1 MSKEKDPAFLFYSQD
16 FYTGTRLMT
25 PEERACY
32 IDLLIYQHQNGI
44 IPLDI
49 DRVLMFCSGVAK
61 ATLQATLQAKFKQC
75 DKGWYNEKL
84 STVMDL
90 RCKYKEHQSESGLIG
105 AFYKRAK
112 ADLPAKKYRELKD
125 FIYNEYGKEALLNDL
140 KSEAT
145 LQATPQ
151 ATLQATLKGLLKH
164 LENENENENENV
176 NKDVIENEFEILHY
190 PSFEDFWNLYD
201 KKVDRTKAESK
212 WNKLTQ
218 KEKEEAVEY
227 IPAYKLAQPDKKFRR
242 NPETFINNKTWQ
254 NEIITDNPKTNN
266 SRLPQPGS
274 FTLADFGYDENTF
287 GRGDSK

>member
-1 MSKEKDPAFLFYSQD
+1 MAKDPAFLFYPGDYLRDTQTLSEKAQVAYDRIMCEHMRYICISQAQLK
-16 FYTGTRLMT
+16 FFTKRLNEDEL
-25 PEERACY
+25 EE
-32 IDLLIYQHQNGI
+32 
-44 IPLDI
+44 
-49 DRVLMFCSGVAK
+49 LMFVLVEVDGGYQIEWVADSINKRK
-61 ATLQATLQAKFKQC
+61 A
-75 DKGWYNEKL
+75 Y
-84 STVMDL
+84 
-90 RCKYKEHQSESGLIG
+90 SESRRNNRVGKKQK
-105 AFYKRAK
+105 KRTNTSTSY
-112 ADLPAKKYRELKD
+112 D
-125 FIYNEYGKEALLNDL
+125 N
-140 KSEAT
+140 
-145 LQATPQ
+145 
-151 ATLQATLKGLLKH
+151 H
-164 LENENENENENV
+164 MENEIEIENV
-176 NKDVIENEFEILHY
+176 NKDEDVIESEFEILQY
-190 PSFEDFWNLYD
+190 PSFDDFWNLYD

>member
-1 MSKEKDPAFLFYSQD
+1 MAKDPAFLFYPGDYLRDTQTLSEKAQVAYDRIMCEHMRYICISQAQLK
-16 FYTGTRLMT
+16 FFTKRLNEDEL
-25 PEERACY
+25 EE
-32 IDLLIYQHQNGI
+32 
-44 IPLDI
+44 
-49 DRVLMFCSGVAK
+49 LMFVLVQVDGGYQIEWVADSINKRK
-61 ATLQATLQAKFKQC
+61 A
-75 DKGWYNEKL
+75 Y
-84 STVMDL
+84 
-90 RCKYKEHQSESGLIG
+90 SESRRNNRVGKKQK
-105 AFYKRAK
+105 KRTNTSTSY
-112 ADLPAKKYRELKD
+112 DNHME
-125 FIYNEYGKEALLNDL
+125 I
-140 KSEAT
+140 
-145 LQATPQ
+145 
-151 ATLQATLKGLLKH
+151 
-164 LENENENENENV
+164 ENEFENV
-176 NKDVIENEFEILHY
+176 NKDEDVIENEFEILQY

-218 KEKEEAVEY
+218 KEKEEAVDY

>member
-1 MSKEKDPAFLFYSQD
+1 MDKDPAFLFYSQD

-84 STVMDL
+84 NTVMDL
-90 RCKYKEHQSESGLIG
+90 RGKYKEHQSDSGLIG

-125 FIYNEYGKEALLNDL
+125 FIYNKYGKESLLNDL

-145 LQATPQ
+145 LQAT
-151 ATLQATLKGLLKH
+151 LQGLLKH
-164 LENENENENENV
+164 LENEIENEIEIENV
-176 NKDVIENEFEILHY
+176 NKDNNVVEEKAEIVFPFDSENFRAQWNIWKDYKQKEFDFKFKSLGSEQANLTQLSNLAENETEAIAIIHQSMANGWKGFFKIKNETNGVTKKHN
-190 PSFEDFWNLYD
+190 FVFTADDF
-201 KKVDRTKAESK
+201 KR
-212 WNKLTQ
+212 
-218 KEKEEAVEY
+218 
-227 IPAYKLAQPDKKFRR
+227 
-242 NPETFINNKTWQ
+242 
-254 NEIITDNPKTNN
+254 
-266 SRLPQPGS
+266 
-274 FTLADFGYDENTF
+274 
-287 GRGDSK
+287 